1 MYSGPVL
8 GEVGSPSEVEEQL
21 YSKIVRNKSDIFL
34 KLIVYSKINI
44 KVCKLK
50 KTIKFG
56 WFFLQNYLFM
66 KNSLFLGCFLLF
78 FNNFLFGQKIIPN
91 ISIRS
96 YEGLSVNI
104 QDELSNEK
112 ITILSF
118 WATWCV
124 PCINELDAISD
135 VYDEWQED
143 LNIEL
148 IAISTDDSRTQKRIK
163 PMVNGKGWEY
173 KILLDKN
180 QELKRALN
188 ISAIPYTLVLK
199 GNEIIFRRYGYSAG
213 VEDELYE
220 SIKEYIGL

>member
-1 MYSGPVL
+1 MKYITIL
-8 GEVGSPSEVEEQL
+8 LLL
-21 YSKIVRNKSDIFL
+21 YCNLLS
-34 KLIVYSKINI
+34 
-44 KVCKLK
+44 CQ
-50 KTIKFG
+50 KT
-56 WFFLQNYLFM
+56 
-66 KNSLFLGCFLLF
+66 
-78 FNNFLFGQKIIPN
+78 IPN
-91 ISIRS
+91 ISITN
-96 YEGLSVNI
+96 YEGVSVKI
-104 QDELSNEK
+104 QDELTDKK

-188 ISAIPYTLVLK
+188 ISAIPHTLVLK
-199 GNEIIFRRYGYSAG
+199 GNEIIFRRSGYSAG

-220 SIKEYIGL
+220 YIKEFIGK